1 VSGCYGSLTSFNV
14 LFADED
20 DHFTGVPDRP
30 LTVHK
35 SKAPCLP
42 SGECVTQLALVMNR
56 VLEESADRIALIAEE
71 CGFSGE
77 EQMRA
82 AFMRLLQI
90 QPRDYRKR
98 FGAAS

>member
-1 VSGCYGSLTSFNV
+1 
-14 LFADED
+14 
-20 DHFTGVPDRP
+20 
-30 LTVHK
+30 
-35 SKAPCLP
+35 
-42 SGECVTQLALVMNR
+42 MNR